1 MGRRALI
8 TGATGFVGG
17 HLTELLVGDGWEIRA
32 LVRPTSD
39 ARRLRELG
47 AELHMGGLADRDAM
61 RRASAG
67 VDVVYHL
74 AAVTGLRAEK
84 DFARANAE
92 GTENVVAAVRAADPR
107 PQRLVYLSSYAAC
120 GPSEPGKP
128 RTGRDTPGPLTA
140 YGRTKLAGEEAVRP
154 LADAG
159 VESVI
164 VRAPPVYGPGDHA
177 FLPYFR
183 LIRLGIAPAP
193 AGGELQ
199 THMIHVRDLARAL
212 LHAADAPPGTYAVAE
227 PVEHR
232 WGDIVS
238 AMGDALGKRP
248 VRISL
253 PRPLVRSAA
262 ALTQGM
268 GELLGKS
275 TVFNREKADEMLA
288 PAWVCDLSG
297 SEALLPLDEVTP
309 LREGI
314 SETASWYIRQGWL

>member
-17 HLTELLVGDGWEIRA
+17 HLTELLVAAGWEVRA

-39 ARRLRELG
+39 AARLRRLG
-47 AELHMGGLADRDAM
+47 VELHQGGLGDREAI

-67 VDVVYHL
+67 VEVVYHL
-74 AAVTGLRAEK
+74 AAVTGLRGEK

-92 GTENVVAAVRAADPR
+92 GTANVVAGILAAEPR
-107 PQRLVYLSSYAAC
+107 PKRLVYLSSYAAC
-120 GPSEPGKP
+120 GPSRPGRP
-128 RTGRDTPGPLTA
+128 RTLDEPPGPLTA

-154 LADAG
+154 LDEAG
-159 VESVI
+159 VQTVI
-164 VRAPPVYGPGDHA
+164 LRAPPVYGPGDHA

-183 LIRLGIAPAP
+183 LIRWGIAPSP
-193 AGGELQ
+193 AGEELR
-199 THMIHVRDLARAL
+199 THMLHVRDLARAL
-212 LHAADAPPGTYAVAE
+212 RHAADSPPGTYPVAE
-227 PVEHR
+227 PVEHH
-232 WGDIVS
+232 WGEIVA
-238 AMGDALGKRP
+238 AMGAALGRRP
-248 VRISL
+248 RRIPL

-262 ALTQGM
+262 ALTQAM
-268 GELLGKS
+268 GDLLGRA
-275 TVFNREKADEMLA
+275 TVLNREKADEMLA

-297 SEALLPLDEVTP
+297 SDALLPRNEVTP

>member
-1 MGRRALI
+1 MARRALI

-17 HLTELLVGDGWEIRA
+17 HLAELLVAEGWEIRA
-32 LVRPTSD
+32 LVRATSD
-39 ARRLRELG
+39 VARLRQLGVELC
-47 AELHMGGLADRDAM
+47 EGGLADREAIG
-61 RRASAG
+61 RASAG
-67 VDVVYHL
+67 VEVVYHL

-92 GTENVVAAVRAADPR
+92 GTENVVAALRGAEPR
-107 PQRLVYLSSYAAC
+107 PRRLVYLSSYAAC
-120 GPSEPGKP
+120 GPSQPGRP
-128 RTGRDTPGPLTA
+128 RAIDETPGPLTA
-140 YGRTKLAGEEAVRP
+140 YGRTKLAGEDAVRP
-154 LADAG
+154 LDESG
-159 VESVI
+159 VQAVI
-164 VRAPPVYGPGDHA
+164 LRAPPVYGPGDHA

-183 LIRLGIAPAP
+183 LIRWGIAPSP
-193 AGGELQ
+193 SGDELH

-212 LHAADAPPGTYAVAE
+212 RNAADAPAGTYAVAE

-232 WGDIVS
+232 WRDIVA
-238 AMGDALGKRP
+238 AMGEALGRRP
-248 VRISL
+248 RRISL

-262 ALTQGM
+262 ALTQAM

-275 TVFNREKADEMLA
+275 TIFNREKADEMLA

-297 SEALLPLDEVTP
+297 SEALLPRHEVTP

>member
-17 HLTELLVGDGWEIRA
+17 HLTELLVAEGWQIRA
-32 LVRPTSD
+32 LVRATSD
-39 ARRLRELG
+39 VSRLRSLG
-47 AELHMGGLADRDAM
+47 VELHEGGLGDRDAI
-61 RRASAG
+61 RRASDG
-67 VDVVYHL
+67 VEVVYHL
-74 AAVTGLRAEK
+74 AAVTGLRGEK

-92 GTENVVAAVRAADPR
+92 GTENVVAAILAAEPR
-107 PQRLVYLSSYAAC
+107 PRRLVYLSSYAAC
-120 GPSEPGKP
+120 GPSRPGKP
-128 RTGRDTPGPLTA
+128 RTLDESPGPLTA

-154 LADAG
+154 LDDAG
-159 VESVI
+159 VETVI
-164 VRAPPVYGPGDHA
+164 LRAPPVYGPGDHA

-183 LIRLGIAPAP
+183 LIRWGIAPSP
-193 AGGELQ
+193 AGEELR

-212 LHAADAPPGTYAVAE
+212 RHAADSPPGTYPVAE
-227 PVEHR
+227 PVEHL
-232 WGDIVS
+232 WGEIVA
-238 AMGDALGKRP
+238 AMGDALGKTPR
-248 VRISL
+248 RIPL

-262 ALTQGM
+262 ALTQGV
-268 GELLGKS
+268 GELLGRA

-297 SEALLPLDEVTP
+297 SEAILPPKEVTP

>member
-17 HLTELLVGDGWEIRA
+17 HLAELLVAEGWEIRA

-39 ARRLRELG
+39 VGRLRRLG
-47 AELHMGGLADRDAM
+47 AELHEGGLSDREAV

-67 VDVVYHL
+67 VEVVYHL
-74 AAVTGLRAEK
+74 AAVTGLRGEK
-84 DFARANAE
+84 DFTRANAE
-92 GTENVVAAVRAADPR
+92 GTENVVAAARAAVPR
-107 PQRLVYLSSYAAC
+107 PKRLVYLSSYAAC

-128 RTGRDTPGPLTA
+128 RATDETPGPLTA
-140 YGRTKLAGEEAVRP
+140 YGRTKLAGEDAVRP
-154 LADAG
+154 LDEAG
-159 VESVI
+159 VETVI
-164 VRAPPVYGPGDHA
+164 LRAPPVYGPGDHA

-183 LIRLGIAPAP
+183 LIRWGIAPSP
-193 AGGELQ
+193 AGDELH
-199 THMIHVRDLARAL
+199 THMLHVRDLARAL
-212 LHAADAPPGTYAVAE
+212 LHAADAAPGTYAVAE

-232 WGDIVS
+232 WGEIVA
-238 AMGDALGKRP
+238 AMGEALGKRP
-248 VRISL
+248 RRIPL

-262 ALTQGM
+262 ALTQGV
-268 GELLGKS
+268 GELLGRS

-297 SEALLPLDEVTP
+297 SEALLPRHEVTP